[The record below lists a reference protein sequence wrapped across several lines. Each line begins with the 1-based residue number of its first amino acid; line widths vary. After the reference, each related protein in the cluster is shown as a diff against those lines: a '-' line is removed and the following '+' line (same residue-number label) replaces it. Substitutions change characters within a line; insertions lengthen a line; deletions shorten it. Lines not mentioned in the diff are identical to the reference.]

1 MEPVDIDMDNT
12 LDADF
17 QNATPPG
24 MILNAIDDYWGTQDP
39 RYHPGTT
46 IRKTPS
52 AVRMLDI
59 EDFDYDEATNRLTLV
74 DDLPMY
80 LPWEPYG
87 SFREFEQDVDHRL
100 DRMIYVRNDV
110 TKNVVT
116 FTYQALQYLT
126 NGNNAVETIECHYVV
141 QPGSTWSSKLRNQR
155 NGHALRLILTYE
167 IKQ

>member
-12 LDADF
+12 LDTDF

-39 RYHPGTT
+39 RYYPGTT
-46 IRKTPS
+46 KRKSPC
-52 AVRMLDI
+52 AVRMLEI

-80 LPWEPYG
+80 LPNNPFG
-87 SFREFEQDVDHRL
+87 SFRDFEQEVDHRL

-110 TKNVVT
+110 TRNVVT

-141 QPGSTWSSKLRNQR
+141 QPGSLWNSKLHNDKGQ
-155 NGHALRLILTYE
+155 ALRLILTYE